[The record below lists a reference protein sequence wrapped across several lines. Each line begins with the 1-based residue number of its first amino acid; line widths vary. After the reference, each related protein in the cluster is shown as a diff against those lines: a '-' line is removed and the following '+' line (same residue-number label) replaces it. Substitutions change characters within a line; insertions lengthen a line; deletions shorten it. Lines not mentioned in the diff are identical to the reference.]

1 MMIGQLP
8 STNQRGGKIL
18 STVIDRTMP
27 LGLTLKN
34 IFDKNNMRKVDILI
48 NADVSRS
55 FVDRLFRGKESRF
68 DLVLSIVRYL
78 ECDENTLMDQY
89 CDEITQADNF
99 LYAMEYAD
107 RRNKLDLLEKLFKR
121 SQDQTLP
128 ELLEMRNLYSLS
140 LKRKKDG
147 CKENLEKILYKVK
160 TFETTSLL
168 ARTFQ
173 KFVETQIYYE
183 LKEYGNVRGNLRE
196 LNISKIEDSF
206 FRESFQWR
214 LNQVHQSITLRFQ
227 ANFKESRELAFKLL
241 KISDSKYFHA
251 FSYGNLGL
259 SYAFENDDK
268 AISYLNAS
276 ELLYRETGMANLI
289 WNETIEFIKILWGQP
304 IKVEEIKSLQNL
316 SFKLIK
322 EGKYYQALEILDK
335 LDEVEGKSPLRLYLR
350 GLATNNEDYHWQ
362 SLEMYIRDRGDRL
375 FAILPRN
382 ELIHLKQNKNGVNA
396 LYNIIISKSR

>member
-1 MMIGQLP
+1 MIGQLP
-8 STNQRGGKIL
+8 SSVQRGGNIL
-18 STVIDRTMP
+18 STVVSGTMP

-34 IFDKNNMRKVDILI
+34 IFENSNMRKVDILI

-78 ECDENTLMDQY
+78 EGDEIELMERY
-89 CDEITQADNF
+89 CEEITQAENF

-107 RRNKLDLLEKLFKR
+107 RRNRLILLEKLIKR
-121 SQDQTLP
+121 SEDHTLP
-128 ELLEMRNLYSLS
+128 ELIEMRNLYSLS
-140 LKRKKDG
+140 LARKKNG
-147 CKENLEKILYKVK
+147 SKTNLENILYKTK
-160 TFETTSLL
+160 TLETNYLL

-173 KFVETQIYYE
+173 KFVETQIYHE
-183 LKEYGNVRGNLRE
+183 LQEHGNVINALRE
-196 LNISKIEDSF
+196 LQLSKINDPF
-206 FRESFQWR
+206 FNESFKWR
-214 LNQVHQSITLRFQ
+214 LNQVHQSISLIFYV
-227 ANFKESRELAFKLL
+227 NLKESRELAFKLL
-241 KISDSKYFHA
+241 KMSDSEYFHA
-251 FSYGNLGL
+251 YSYGNIGL

-276 ELLYRETGMANLI
+276 ELLYRQTGMENDI
-289 WNETIEFIKILWGQP
+289 WSETIEFIKILWGQP
-304 IKVEEIKSLQNL
+304 IIIEKIKSLQNL
-316 SFKLIK
+316 AFKLIK
-322 EGKYYQALEILDK
+322 EGKYYQALEIIDK

-382 ELIHLKQNKNGVNA
+382 ELYHLKQNKNGVDA
-396 LYNIIISKSR
+396 LYNIIISKK